1 MRQLETGVDADGR
14 SCIVSERLTEPS
26 GDIAIDMPFET
37 AANPPP
43 RPLGNGEL
51 HDLGLPVGAIR
62 VLVVQ
67 WPPGYQASIH
77 HTDTIDV
84 STVTEGSIDI
94 VLDDGPHT
102 PEAGDSVIVTGV
114 DHGWHA
120 GPDGATVTGVL
131 LGTASPE

>member
-1 MRQLETGVDADGR
+1 MRQLVTGVDADGR
-14 SCIVSERLTEPS
+14 SCIVSERTTEPS
-26 GDIAIDMPFET
+26 RDITIDMPFET
-37 AANPPP
+37 TANPPP

-102 PEAGDSVIVTGV
+102 LEAGDSVI
-114 DHGWHA
+114 
-120 GPDGATVTGVL
+120 VTGVL